1 MIKHGYENINIDN
14 PLEGKLEKLIDYF
27 VEFYG
32 EENRKLIEERIHN
45 TQFAFIDHS
54 VELGIDDIKKHFK
67 SLLSKATSKEDRI
80 TA

>member
-54 VELGIDDIKKHFK
+54 V
-67 SLLSKATSKEDRI
+67 
-80 TA
+80 